1 MLRFTVVPLTG
12 FEAFGH
18 RSGERRGDLDI
29 HVRYG
34 NQLFI
39 VNLRKLNVTHCQTDQ
54 WLPPGR
60 QERLTAERRPQAP
73 HKPIAIE

>member
-1 MLRFTVVPLTG
+1 MERILIYNTWIVMLRFTVVPLTG

-39 VNLRKLNVTHCQTDQ
+39 VN
-54 WLPPGR
+54 
-60 QERLTAERRPQAP
+60 
-73 HKPIAIE
+73 